1 MSVTVIGVDPSFT
14 ACGVSDGT
22 RHAIIETRPRAEE
35 ESLRA
40 LRRRS
45 LEITNGVLRLVGDW
59 HNNNSI
65 MFFIEAPMLR
75 SGVNAGN
82 HLLDLGWLMNDL
94 ISCIESEY
102 QVTPVLVPTLTL
114 KKFASG
120 KGNTK
125 KDEMKLAVFK
135 KWGVEFDRD
144 PGCDKLHA
152 YCLHKYGEAVIHGDV
167 EVTPIRRRG
176 DRKKKAA

>member
-1 MSVTVIGVDPSFT
+1 MSVTVIGIDPSFT
-14 ACGVSDGT
+14 ATGVSDGK
-22 RHAIIETRPRAEE
+22 RHAIIESKPKAEE
-35 ESLRA
+35 TA
-40 LRRRS
+40 IAGLRRRS
-45 LEITNGVLRLVGDW
+45 LEIVNGVLRFVGEGDDDGA
-59 HNNNSI
+59 I

-75 SGVNAGN
+75 AAHNAGN
-82 HLLDLGWLMNDL
+82 HLFDLGWLMNDL
-94 ISCIESEY
+94 ISCIELEY

-135 KWGVEFDRD
+135 KWQVEFDRD

-152 YCLHKYGEAVIHGDV
+152 YCLHKYGEAVLHGDV

-176 DRKKKAA
+176 DKKKAA